1 MNQWINEPRVSWI
14 NEIYEWAT
22 SLLSYFFTDH
32 CIAAR
37 RRANAFCHT
46 AVSCTICGLDLPKV
60 LRAPHFFLPF
70 GKFWKC
76 KSSSRYS
83 PVRCLSTTFP
93 DRGPHPLKQRPFF
106 GDTRSQTT
114 RQTNIG
120 GFRAQTCFHP
130 WIHTRLTWWVVMWWC
145 VVVSQPPPRR
155 ACLVGHQSDMV
166 SLGLVQG
173 CFRMYWGLLRV
184 GFRVG
189 LRFPQ
194 GFPHSLF

>member
-1 MNQWINEPRVSWI
+1 MNQWTHESINQWLNESVNQWTKGFMNQWNLWMSYLFVELLLHWSLHCCAQACQCVLSHSSIVHNLRTWSSKSAPR
-14 NEIYEWAT
+14 
-22 SLLSYFFTDH
+22 
-32 CIAAR
+32 
-37 RRANAFCHT
+37 T
-46 AVSCTICGLDLPKV
+46 A
-60 LRAPHFFLPF
+60 FFLPF

-106 GDTRSQTT
+106 GDTRSQIT

-145 VVVSQPPPRR
+145 GDVLWWVNHPHVGR
-155 ACLVGHQSDMV
+155 ASWAIKVTWFL
-166 SLGLVQG
+166 
-173 CFRMYWGLLRV
+173 
-184 GFRVG
+184 
-189 LRFPQ
+189 
-194 GFPHSLF
+194 